1 MGSPEYVDFSD
12 FQKLDLRVGLVESA
26 EKIPGSK
33 KLIRL
38 IVNLGEKGKRQL
50 IAGLAEWYK
59 PEDLVGKYIIVVSN
73 LKPKKMM
80 GFESQGM
87 LLAAGCGEKEVPV
100 ILTVE
105 KPVNPGTKIC

>member
-1 MGSPEYVDFSD
+1 MSSYEYVDISD

-26 EKIPGSK
+26 ERVPGAK

-38 IVNLGEKGKRQL
+38 IVDLGEKGRRQL
-50 IAGLAEWYK
+50 IAGLAEWYR
-59 PEDLVGKYIIVVSN
+59 PEDLVGKHIIVVTN
-73 LKPKKMM
+73 LKPRRMM

-87 LLAAGCGEKEVPV
+87 LLAAGCSEGEIPI

-105 KPVNPGTKIC
+105 KPVKPGTRVC

>member
-1 MGSPEYVDFSD
+1 MSSPEYVDFSD

>member
-1 MGSPEYVDFSD
+1 MVESQIIDYAEFAKV
-12 FQKLDLRVGLVESA
+12 DLRVGVVEEA
-26 EKIPGSK
+26 ERIPGSR

-38 IVNLGEKGKRQL
+38 LINLGSNKRQV

-59 PEDLVGKYIIVVSN
+59 PEDLKGKYVIVVAN

-80 GFESQGM
+80 GYESQGM
-87 LLAAGCGEKEVPV
+87 ILAAGCGEGETPV

-105 KPVNPGTKIC
+105 KPVPPGSKVC